1 MNAASYELILNIIIP
16 ELGKTLFMV
25 LMTTVCATILGFL
38 LAVIIVLTDKDGLR
52 PNKYI
57 CETLSTLVNIIR
69 SFPFII
75 LMVSI
80 IPFTRFVMGTSIGE
94 KAAIVPLT
102 VAAAPFIARIIE
114 NALKEVDKDLIEVAK
129 SFGASDAQ
137 IIFKIMVVEAVPAIT
152 SGITL
157 AVISI
162 LGASAVAGIVGA
174 GGLGAVALSYGYQN
188 FNDTIMYGTVFVII
202 ILVQMIQTLGNFFYH
217 KLK

>member
-1 MNAASYELILNIIIP
+1 MQSELAELFLKIIIP
-16 ELGKTLFMV
+16 ALVKTLYMV
-25 LMTTVCATILGFL
+25 LATTVSATALGFI
-38 LAVIIVLTDKDGLR
+38 LAVIIVVTDKDGLR

-57 CETLSTLVNIIR
+57 NEALSTLVNVVR

-75 LMVSI
+75 LMVTI
-80 IPFTRFVMGTSIGE
+80 IPFTRLVMGTSIGE

-102 VAAAPFIARIIE
+102 VAAAPFVARIIE
-114 NALKEVDKDLIEVAK
+114 NALKEVDKSLIEVAR
-129 SFGASDAQ
+129 SFGASDMQ

-174 GGLGAVALSYGYQN
+174 GGLGAVALTYGYQN
-188 FNDTIMYGTVFVII
+188 FNDKVMYGTVLVII
-202 ILVQMIQTLGNFFYH
+202 ILVQMIQTSGNFLYR

>member
-1 MNAASYELILNIIIP
+1 MNSDFSELFLKIIIP

-25 LMTTVCATILGFL
+25 LATTVSATALGFV
-38 LAVIIVLTDKDGLR
+38 LAVIIVVTDKDGLR

-57 CETLSTLVNIIR
+57 YETLSTLVNVIR

-75 LMVSI
+75 LMVTI

-102 VAAAPFIARIIE
+102 VAAAPYIARIIE
-114 NALKEVDKDLIEVAK
+114 NALKEVDKGLIEVAR
-129 SFGASDAQ
+129 SFGASDMQ
-137 IIFKIMVVEAVPAIT
+137 IVFKIMVVEAVPAIT

-174 GGLGAVALSYGYQN
+174 GGLGAVALTYGYQN
-188 FNDTIMYGTVFVII
+188 FNQTVMYGTVLVII
-202 ILVQMIQTLGNFFYH
+202 ILVQLIQTLGNFLYR